1 MMWGRTAAKRSAP
14 ISCISVIL
22 CVVVTCRDDVH
33 IVSIWHRWYLETMW
47 WVCRDDVYI
56 VSIVAYREFRDD
68 VVGVWRRCNGCVEAM
83 WWVFRD
89 DVHIVSTG
97 GRNADL

>member
-68 VVGVWRRCNGCVEAM
+68 VVGVWRRCSGCMETM
-83 WWVFRD
+83 
-89 DVHIVSTG
+89 
-97 GRNADL
+97 